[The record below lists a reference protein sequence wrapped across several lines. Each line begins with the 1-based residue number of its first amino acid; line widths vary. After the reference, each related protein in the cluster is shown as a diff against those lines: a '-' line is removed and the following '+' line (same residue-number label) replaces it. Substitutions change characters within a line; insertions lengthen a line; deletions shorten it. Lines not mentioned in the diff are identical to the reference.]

1 MIVDN
6 QNTLELQFSVHGLG
20 YKLRG
25 RYIYIESLKNIY
37 DAFTFSL
44 VSTVAAQQM
53 FINHYPFWLIHVYI
67 LTGE

>member
-1 MIVDN
+1 MVW
-6 QNTLELQFSVHGLG
+6 G

-25 RYIYIESLKNIY
+25 RHIYIESLKNIY

-53 FINHYPFWLIHVYI
+53 FINHIPFD
-67 LTGE
+67 